1 MCDLRSK
8 EWWDWWEKPNLEQVS
23 AHLVETGAKNVGHPA
38 APGCSPCYSPG
49 QLFLERTKL
58 SSGWHAR
65 QHLYALLIGT
75 STRTYVCIMCG
86 SVCVAETNTE
96 LLIQDVKGDIEKPGP
111 DLAAYLI
118 GEQSS
123 FTDSHPPQSCNI
135 HRAHTEGLRDVI
147 HLLFA
152 PAVPV

>member
-1 MCDLRSK
+1 MHVRIS
-8 EWWDWWEKPNLEQVS
+8 
-23 AHLVETGAKNVGHPA
+23 
-38 APGCSPCYSPG
+38 
-49 QLFLERTKL
+49 
-58 SSGWHAR
+58 
-65 QHLYALLIGT
+65 
-75 STRTYVCIMCG
+75 MCG
-86 SVCVAETNTE
+86 SVCIAKTNTG

-147 HLLFA
+147 HFLFA